1 MRSCGSVGQRAS
13 VHVLGEL
20 YFSPAADPLF
30 MLLVMVRV
38 CGMMARYEVVVVV
51 VVPPPLCRPY
61 CSSSSSTTS

>member
-1 MRSCGSVGQRAS
+1 MRSCGSVRNGAERCAS
-13 VHVLGEL
+13 VHMLGEL

-51 VVPPPLCRPY
+51 VVVPPPLC
-61 CSSSSSTTS
+61 